1 MDPRSL
7 YVELLG
13 AALSERE
20 QSDGAASA
28 GEALAELVRCRR
40 QVVKREGPQADR
52 GWATTAL
59 AEQVAY
65 DTAIAR
71 FARCVGVD
79 CDPLRFGWPHDE
91 RKRTEWVLMSRGI
104 PLD

>member
-1 MDPRSL
+1 VDPVSL
-7 YVELLG
+7 YVELLN

-20 QSDGAASA
+20 QCERVPCAD
-28 GEALAELVRCRR
+28 EALAELVRCRR
-40 QVVKREGPQADR
+40 QVVRREGPQADR
-52 GWATTAL
+52 GSATTAL

-65 DTAIAR
+65 DIALAR

-79 CDPLRFGWPHDE
+79 CDPHRFGWPHDE
-91 RKRTEWVLMSRGI
+91 RKRTESVLVSRGI